1 MLVTFRSQ
9 AHADIT
15 MFGDVAVSLL
25 QMMGHSGAVPGAILA
40 EDIPAA
46 LDRLKKAIATDRGTV
61 AADTAGKAQDEDEDE
76 ESSERPVSLAHHA
89 FPLLELLAAATA
101 KKCNVMWDRTA

>member
-1 MLVTFRSQ
+1 MLITFHSQ
-9 AHADIT
+9 AYADIT

-25 QMMGHSGAVPGAILA
+25 QMMGHSGTVPGAILA

-46 LDRLKKAIATDRGTV
+46 LDRLKKAIATDRGT
-61 AADTAGKAQDEDEDE
+61 AAVNTAGKAQDEDE

-89 FPLLELLAAATA
+89 FPLLELLAAAA
-101 KKCNVMWDRTA
+101 ARKCNVMWDRTA

>member
-1 MLVTFRSQ
+1 MLITFRSQ
-9 AHADIT
+9 AYADIT

-46 LDRLKKAIATDRGTV
+46 LERLKKAIATDRGAV
-61 AADTAGKAQDEDEDE
+61 ADAAGKAQDEDED
-76 ESSERPVSLAHHA
+76 SGERPVSLAHHA
-89 FPLLELLAAATA
+89 FPLLELLTAAAA
-101 KKCNVMWDRTA
+101 RKCDVMWVRTA

>member
-46 LDRLKKAIATDRGTV
+46 LDRLKKAIATDRG
-61 AADTAGKAQDEDEDE
+61 AAVDAAGKAQDEDE

-89 FPLLELLAAATA
+89 FPLLELLAAAA
-101 KKCNVMWDRTA
+101 ARKCNVMWDRTA

>member
-9 AHADIT
+9 AYANIT
-15 MFGDVAVSLL
+15 MFGDVAVKLL
-25 QMMGHSGAVPGAILA
+25 TMMGHSGTVPGAILA

-46 LDRLKKAIATDRGTV
+46 LDRLKKAIATDRGTA
-61 AADTAGKAQDEDEDE
+61 AADTAGKAQDEDE

-89 FPLLELLAAATA
+89 FPLLELLAAAA
-101 KKCNVMWDRTA
+101 ARKCDVMWVRTA